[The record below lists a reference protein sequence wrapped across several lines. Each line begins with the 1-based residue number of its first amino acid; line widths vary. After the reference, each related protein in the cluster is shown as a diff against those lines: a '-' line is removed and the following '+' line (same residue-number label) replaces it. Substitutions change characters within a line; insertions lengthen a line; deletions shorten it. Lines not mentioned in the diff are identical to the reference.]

1 MKKLFENWNKYLN
14 EQNNEQNILDILAD
28 HPNQQ
33 DIVNAAKD
41 VLLVRALHSQE
52 RRVPDAYRNLPDDL
66 KYLADKLIDFNRS
79 QLGSDVGKQQLPP
92 EVEEPASDTEME
104 F

>member
-14 EQNNEQNILDILAD
+14 EQNIMDILAD

-33 DIVNAAKD
+33 QIVDAAKD
-41 VLLVRALHSQE
+41 VLLVRDLHSQE
-52 RRVPDAYRNLPDDL
+52 RHVIDAYKNLPDDL
-66 KYLADKLIDFNRS
+66 KPLADELIDFNRS
-79 QLGSDVGKQQLPP
+79 QFGSDVGKQQLPP

>member
-14 EQNNEQNILDILAD
+14 EQNIMDILAD
-28 HPNQQ
+28 HPKQQ
-33 DIVNAAKD
+33 EIVKAVQD
-41 VLLVRALHSQE
+41 VLLVRDLHPRE
-52 RRVPDAYRNLPDDL
+52 YHVIDAYKNLSDDL
-66 KYLADKLIDFNRS
+66 KPLADKLIDFNRT

>member
-14 EQNNEQNILDILAD
+14 EQNIMDILAD

-33 DIVNAAKD
+33 QIVDAAKD
-41 VLLVRALHSQE
+41 VLLVRDLHPQE
-52 RRVPDAYRNLPDDL
+52 RHVIDAYKNLPDDL
-66 KYLADKLIDFNRS
+66 KSLADELIDFNRS

-92 EVEEPASDTEME
+92 EVEEPASDTEIE